1 MRHTDNEK
9 LAELSKALDA
19 VNRGEQPGGN
29 DEEIKE
35 LAAVAQLVRRSGPP
49 PDIVTGLADTL
60 SAELTARKKRRR
72 LWLSSGAA
80 GTAAAAL
87 LVFVLNTGPSA
98 PPQAPMTVPPAGS
111 VVIQTVPQAV
121 PEAAGKTE
129 EAQPAKPPAKP
140 PTTVAKEI
148 APAPAAKEA
157 APAQSA
163 PEKTPA
169 PERPAAVAADNVQ
182 AKQRTMLARVAE
194 KSTEKAV
201 NEAETAPAFL
211 VWPGHKPDA
220 ATIDKDTDTV
230 RQVYGSGESRI
241 VITQQPA
248 GGAAAAAKDEAAKSV
263 GAERKTNRV
272 TLTVRNFV
280 VTVEG
285 SLPMDELQKIARSL
299 E

>member
-49 PDIVTGLADTL
+49 PDIVAGLADTL

-87 LVFVLNTGPSA
+87 LVFALNTGPSA

-129 EAQPAKPPAKP
+129 EAQPAKPP
-140 PTTVAKEI
+140 PTAAKET

-157 APAQSA
+157 APAPA
-163 PEKTPA
+163 VKEAAPA
-169 PERPAAVAADNVQ
+169 PDKPAAVAADNVQ

-285 SLPMDELQKIARSL
+285 SLSMDELQKIARSL